1 MPAITRVAVIGAGAA
16 GICVS
21 RFLAARR
28 DIFDHVVYEL
38 SENIGGTWVYTDRTG
53 KDEHGFNI
61 HSSMYKYLRT
71 NFPKEL
77 MGYPDTDFN
86 PDLPS
91 YASHWDV
98 KDYLDDYAQKY
109 DVLDHVQFS
118 TVVTKVVPVGNT
130 ANAKWEVTVRHLQ
143 TDVEEKHV
151 YDAVFICNGHYSVP
165 RMPDLPGADTFTGK
179 ILHSHSYREP
189 SVFEGQ
195 TVVCLGAG
203 PSGTDI
209 GLEVATV
216 ASHVVLS
223 HNKTPFVCPLPDNL
237 EQLPGIERLEGDT
250 VVFIG
255 GARRRADVV
264 LFCTGYEYTYPFL
277 SSACGVVVEEKMRV
291 TPMFKH
297 CINIHHPSMFFIG
310 LPILSLPFVIFHY
323 QVLFALAVLEGKVT
337 LPTKDQ
343 MLAEEEADL
352 QKRLVMGW
360 KRSYAHKMGGDF
372 QEEYLADL
380 AKLSKTKPFPA
391 VKNSLYRFSLEM
403 CFTNLMT
410 FKKITYELLDEE
422 IFKFAQAEG

>member
-1 MPAITRVAVIGAGAA
+1 MLAITRVAVIGAGAA
-16 GICVS
+16 GICAS
-21 RFLAARR
+21 RFLAARH

-38 SENIGGTWVYTDRTG
+38 SESIGGTWVYTDRTG

-61 HSSMYKYLRT
+61 HSSMYKYLCT

-91 YASHWDV
+91 YVSHWDV

-223 HNKTPFVCPLPDNL
+223 HNNTPFVCPLPDNL
-237 EQLPGIERLEGDT
+237 EQLPGIEQLEGDT

-277 SSACGVVVEEKMRV
+277 SSACGVVVEEKTRV

-297 CINIHHPSMFFIG
+297 CINIQHPSMFLIG
-310 LPILSLPFVIFHY
+310 LPTNVVPLIIFHY
-323 QVLFALAVLEGKVT
+323 QVLFALAVLEGTVK

-343 MLAEEEADL
+343 MLAEEEAEL
-352 QKRLVMGW
+352 KKRFAIGW
-360 KRSYAHKMGGDF
+360 KKSYAHKVNADLL
-372 QEEYLADL
+372 EEYLADL
-380 AKLSKTKPFPA
+380 AKLGAVKPLPA
-391 VKNSLYRFSLEM
+391 VKSAIYRFSLEM
-403 CFTNLMT
+403 IFTHLMSFKT
-410 FKKITYELLDEE
+410 FNYELIDDKN
-422 IFKFAQAEG
+422 FKLVKAK